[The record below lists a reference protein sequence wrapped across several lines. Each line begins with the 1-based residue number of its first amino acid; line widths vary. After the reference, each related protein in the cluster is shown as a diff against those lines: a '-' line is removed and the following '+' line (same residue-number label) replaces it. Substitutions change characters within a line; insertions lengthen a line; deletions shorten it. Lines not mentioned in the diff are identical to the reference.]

1 MALEATGM
9 AEKAQGHEG
18 KNVRLELQQGTHR
31 QDSASML
38 SLACL
43 GKASSHDIVS
53 VLVPAE
59 RRCME
64 HHKVDACLGVSCS
77 EAFQRVLSRLTVGI
91 VNS

>member
-1 MALEATGM
+1 MLHDFASVADLAKLCWQLKPDILPTWHWRPL
-9 AEKAQGHEG
+9 AEKAQGQG

-53 VLVPAE
+53 VLFRPKE
-59 RRCME
+59 
-64 HHKVDACLGVSCS
+64 DAWNIT
-77 EAFQRVLSRLTVGI
+77 R
-91 VNS
+91 